1 MRYKKLGSSDLN
13 VSVVGL
19 GTWAMGNDFWG
30 KVDDDMSIYTI
41 QKAIDCGINLIDT
54 APAYGDGHAERIVGK
69 AIKGRRDS
77 VIIATKCGTLRDGK
91 NFIRS
96 LKPKDIRKQ
105 IENSLRFLDID
116 FIDLYQIHWPD
127 PSTPLEES
135 VNELLKLKEEGK
147 FRWLGVSNFNI
158 DLLNKIMS
166 LTEIVSL
173 QPPYSLLQRD
183 TEEVITFC
191 REKGLGVLSYGSLG
205 AGVLSGKF
213 KEQPKFEEGDNRS
226 KFYPFF
232 REPLWSKSM
241 QLVDVLRDIAA
252 RHDKPVAHV
261 AINWVNQQDRITTA
275 LVGAKTP
282 EQAEQN
288 AMSAS
293 WELSQDE
300 IDEINTA
307 YDRIFGK

>member
-191 REKGLGVLSYGSLG
+191 HEKGLGVLSYGSLG